1 MVELGRVKKDYI
13 MENAAIV
20 YMTRKNDLW
29 IFRHSIRF
37 LYSNFNKDAN
47 YPVVVFYDDL
57 TKPEIA
63 NLMTEFTLDFG
74 FMPNIKFEK
83 LEFTV
88 PEGISQEPKLYSPP
102 LTQFRMGYRHMC
114 RFYGGQIFNHPALAK
129 YRWYMRLDS
138 DSFVVSKIQRDPFKV
153 MRENDYQYAFME
165 REEYDAPWACEG
177 LWDTTK
183 QFIKNNTDSVINSQ
197 FEWNMEVYNTN
208 FEIVDMNF
216 FRSKNYQEYF
226 NYLDSTGNIFY
237 KRWGDHCI
245 RWLGMK
251 MFMEPEKIWCYKDFC
266 YQHGGDVKNIELV
279 DMASVQHIPESFK
292 SGMMKA
298 LKQIAKV

>member
-1 MVELGRVKKDYI
+1 

-29 IFRHSIRF
+29 IFKHSINF

-57 TKPEIA
+57 SKADIA
-63 NLMTEFTLDFG
+63 NLLTEFSLSFG
-74 FMPNIKFEK
+74 FLPNIKFEK
-83 LEFTV
+83 LEFSL
-88 PEGISQEPKLYSPP
+88 PEGISEDPALYTLP

-129 YRWYMRLDS
+129 YKWYMRLDS
-138 DSFVVSKIQRDPFKV
+138 DSFIMSKITRDPFEV
-153 MRENDYQYAFME
+153 MRVNGYQYAFME

-177 LWDTTK
+177 LWDSTK
-183 QFIKNNTDSVINSQ
+183 KFIEANKSTVLNSE

-208 FEIVDMNF
+208 FEIVDMDF
-216 FRSKNYQEYF
+216 FRDNNYQNYF
-226 NYLDSTGNIFY
+226 NHIEETGNIFY

-245 RWLGMK
+245 RWLGIK
-251 MFMEPEKIWCYKDFC
+251 MFMNPERVWCLRDFC
-266 YQHGGDVKNIELV
+266 YQHGGDIKNIELV
-279 DMASVQHIPESFK
+279 DMDCVAREPEPFK
-292 SGMMKA
+292 GGMVKA
-298 LKQIAKV
+298 LEQRVQGLAVNG